1 MLLQGCK
8 VLKVMPDSNAETY
21 QQSVRQRRPCG
32 HSRTH
37 ALSVSVFLSFPV
49 CLLSPS
55 LSLSLSVSLS
65 LSLSLVRTRALSL
78 SLLHTLSHTHSLSLS
93 SRHSNTDP
101 SRWQLGDSAP
111 PLRGAQIVSVN
122 GEEVLGMTIDEVMSV
137 ITKAESPG
145 VLQAW
150 LRVPCC
156 G

>member
-65 LSLSLVRTRALSL
+65 LALSL
-78 SLLHTLSHTHSLSLS
+78 SRAHARSLSFALTHTFSHTLSLSLFS
-93 SRHSNTDP
+93 TLKH
-101 SRWQLGDSAP
+101 
-111 PLRGAQIVSVN
+111 
-122 GEEVLGMTIDEVMSV
+122 
-137 ITKAESPG
+137 
-145 VLQAW
+145 
-150 LRVPCC
+150 
-156 G
+156 